1 MKTKFYPIA
10 FILFLGVTFW
20 SCESDDTSP
29 DSDFSAQHQFVAMNW
44 NEDSDDPPSF
54 SLLSIDNGD
63 LDFTPLTDTYPLP
76 ATGTSSNFRSWKQS
90 FHQAKG
96 FLGFTLHSDLSET
109 VTNNYGQELTRWTGA
124 YMDMRDGEVHELPT
138 LSACTDFGYSSTD
151 CNRYSY
157 TQRHSVRIGASG
169 HVFYIAESAYHSATW
184 HDERRYRIVRLDPQT
199 GDYDVSPLISDW
211 TLSQPEINADRYGLA
226 NISDLLPSAC
236 GRYVYGTTTAW
247 GISGGSLI
255 ASNALLF
262 RYDFNSEQYSRVEE
276 VPYDITLYYITADD
290 RYIVYRNN
298 RERSNYRYDTQ
309 TGRVTQIREASIG
322 FSYQTMVN
330 NNGGIGGAYPLRQL
344 WHGDAVTD
352 HTFKISVPNH
362 PDRPVFSADGTQ
374 VYFRYRN
381 CEMNYLLRLSDLTE
395 EATVDT
401 VAVLPD
407 HVRVMT
413 VY

>member
-1 MKTKFYPIA
+1 MKTKFNPIA
-10 FILFLGVTFW
+10 IILFLGVTLW
-20 SCESDDTSP
+20 SCETDDTTP
-29 DSDFSAQHQFVAMNW
+29 DSDVSSEYQFVSMHW
-44 NEDSDDPPSF
+44 NEDSGEPPYF

-63 LDFTPLTDTYPLP
+63 LDFTRLTDTYPLP

-90 FHQAKG
+90 FHQANG
-96 FLGFTLHSDLSET
+96 LLGYTLHRDLSEL
-109 VTNNYGQELTRWTGA
+109 NAEGMPIYTGVW
-124 YMDMRDGEVHELPT
+124 MDMRDGEVHEVPT
-138 LSACTDFGYSSTD
+138 LNACTDFGYDAGCS
-151 CNRYSY
+151 RYSK
-157 TQRHSVRIGASG
+157 TQRHSVRIGKSG
-169 HVFYIAESAYHSATW
+169 HVFYVAMSKYYPGGW
-184 HDERRYRIVRLDPQT
+184 HEEPRYRIIRLDPET
-199 GDYDVSPLISDW
+199 GDYDVSPLISAW

-226 NISDLLPSAC
+226 SISDLFPSAC
-236 GRYVYGTTTAW
+236 GRYVYGRTAAW

-255 ASNALLF
+255 ASSALLF

-290 RYIVYRNN
+290 RYIVYRN
-298 RERSNYRYDTQ
+298 RSERSNYRYDTQ

-352 HTFKISVPNH
+352 HTFRISVPNH

-374 VYFRYRN
+374 VYFRYWN
-381 CEMNYLLRLSDLTE
+381 CESNYLLRLSDLTE

-401 VAVLPD
+401 VAALPD

-413 VY
+413 IY